1 MDWWKVSVLPFS
13 VVVDEAWNGQCSRYE
28 VCLYPLPYTLYMGR
42 GNACSWRT
50 VIKQRTDVGF
60 VETDEGRSR
69 RVIGWGEDRIHF
81 REAMTGDIG
90 ESMIVRFEGKS
101 ILSHSSSM
109 KQFKHL
115 LSIQKIVVILK
126 VSYLICFMSYNLPF
140 SSKIICWFSYHFS
153 FLY

>member
-13 VVVDEAWNGQCSRYE
+13 VVVDEEWDGKCSRYE

-42 GNACSWRT
+42 DNACSWRT

-69 RVIGWGEDRIHF
+69 RAIGCGEDIIHF
-81 REAMTGDIG
+81 QEAMTGDIG

-101 ILSHSSSM
+101 RVKGNNKKFNRCRSRDNLAVIRDVLWFELLALSPF
-109 KQFKHL
+109 KQHTNRFGAA
-115 LSIQKIVVILK
+115 
-126 VSYLICFMSYNLPF
+126 
-140 SSKIICWFSYHFS
+140 
-153 FLY
+153 